1 MQGDSSVIVIIN
13 IFISLFIHFVNLKVL
28 CREGKWLVGV
38 VNMASQGEVGRGE
51 AAGRSES
58 AVKELFSSLE
68 ELHNDLKSKGE
79 EE

>member
-1 MQGDSSVIVIIN
+1 
-13 IFISLFIHFVNLKVL
+13 
-28 CREGKWLVGV
+28 
-38 VNMASQGEVGRGE
+38 MASQGEVGRGRGA

>member
-1 MQGDSSVIVIIN
+1 M
-13 IFISLFIHFVNLKVL
+13 
-28 CREGKWLVGV
+28 GV
-38 VNMASQGEVGRGE
+38 VNMASQGEVGRGA

>member
-1 MQGDSSVIVIIN
+1 
-13 IFISLFIHFVNLKVL
+13 
-28 CREGKWLVGV
+28 
-38 VNMASQGEVGRGE
+38 MASRSQGEVGRGA

>member
-1 MQGDSSVIVIIN
+1 MIVIN
-13 IFISLFIHFVNLKVL
+13 IFISLFIPFFVNLNVWWK
-28 CREGKWLVGV
+28 EGKLLVGV
-38 VNMASQGEVGRGE
+38 VNMASQGEVGRGA